1 MMASN
6 QKVTT
11 AAGQTEAVARGAQ
24 DDMAGSRTM
33 LEEALEAIGSLAEIV
48 TQIRSDAE
56 GLGVALKDVGK
67 VTTSIRAIAK
77 QTNLLALNA
86 TIEAA
91 RAGAAGQ
98 GFAVVAAEVKALARS
113 TADATAHIENTL
125 KVLQTSAKRVIE
137 RSTGGAAQAQET
149 RERNDAVG
157 MAMAKV
163 GVAMRSLESEAR
175 GIGQAATEID
185 GHCQGFA
192 SDVSSMSNDVEAS
205 NHDLQAARDRLV
217 GLVQIAEALM
227 VKTVETGIG
236 TVDTPFVRL
245 AQETANRIA
254 EVFEEALSRDEITLE
269 DLFDESYVPIPGTDP
284 QQMMTKF
291 VSLTDRLLMPI
302 YDAVVASDPR
312 IAVASSLD
320 RNGYVPTHMTKY
332 SQPQT
337 ADAEWNR
344 TNCRNRRFFTD
355 RVGQAAAKNREPF
368 RLCCLR
374 RDMGAGVYAT
384 VKDVAAPIV
393 VRDRHWG
400 NFRMAYKA

>member
-1 MMASN
+1 
-6 QKVTT
+6 
-11 AAGQTEAVARGAQ
+11 
-24 DDMAGSRTM
+24 
-33 LEEALEAIGSLAEIV
+33 
-48 TQIRSDAE
+48 
-56 GLGVALKDVGK
+56 
-67 VTTSIRAIAK
+67 
-77 QTNLLALNA
+77 
-86 TIEAA
+86 
-91 RAGAAGQ
+91 
-98 GFAVVAAEVKALARS
+98 VAAEAKALARS